1 MMSSSLNL
9 LIAAGVSVV
18 AIISY
23 SSISAIFNAK
33 VQESV
38 SLKLEESSET
48 VSKLNSDLYELSKQ
62 LVLNNTEIA
71 LKNVELQRWSTV
83 CDRFTERVET
93 LEAQITSLQSSGGG
107 LHLDSIV
114 RTSDTKTNVAN
125 LLNYQIKMCKFY
137 GEMSHKMNIN
147 IEEPWI
153 TDELKQV
160 LSGKDLELVLSHAQD
175 MAHSSDL
182 SLLMNAI

>member
-1 MMSSSLNL
+1 MLSSLNL

-71 LKNVELQRWSTV
+71 LKNVELPLV
-83 CDRFTERVET
+83 HCLID
-93 LEAQITSLQSSGGG
+93 LQKG
-107 LHLDSIV
+107 LKPWKH
-114 RTSDTKTNVAN
+114 R
-125 LLNYQIKMCKFY
+125 LLHCKVQGY
-137 GEMSHKMNIN
+137 I
-147 IEEPWI
+147 WI
-153 TDELKQV
+153 F
-160 LSGKDLELVLSHAQD
+160 
-175 MAHSSDL
+175 
-182 SLLMNAI
+182 

>member
-1 MMSSSLNL
+1 MMLSSLNL

-18 AIISY
+18 ALISY

-93 LEAQITSLQSSGGG
+93 LEAQITSLQSSG
-107 LHLDSIV
+107 LHLDILV

-137 GEMSHKMNIN
+137 GEMSYKMNIN

-175 MAHSSDL
+175 MAHSSDF